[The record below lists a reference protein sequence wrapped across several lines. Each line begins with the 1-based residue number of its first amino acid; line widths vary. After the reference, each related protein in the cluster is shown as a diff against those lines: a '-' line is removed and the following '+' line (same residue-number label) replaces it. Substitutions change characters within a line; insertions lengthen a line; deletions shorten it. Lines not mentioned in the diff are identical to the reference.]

1 LNKKY
6 AMRLAFLFVPPEAGG
21 GGENKGESG
30 GGGSNPRE
38 DASQAA
44 LVALERLFLV
54 YIYE

>member
-1 LNKKY
+1 
-6 AMRLAFLFVPPEAGG
+6 MRLAFLFVPPEAGG
-21 GGENKGESG
+21 GGGKKGENG